1 MKWNEEE
8 RQKNNNKQTNRWEIL
23 FIFIVVTISFL
34 QIKIS
39 GNKNS
44 FPSFLQRHNQGN
56 DRLLPYRREMLQ
68 DYSEKNVP
76 MFQDCWKG
84 KSFCFILFHILQNAW
99 NSSEFKTI
107 FKKINKEKDYF
118 EISSEKVA
126 CLFGSCN
133 SKSFQNCKSVE
144 NAKKAS
150 FQKFQVKVHWRKTS
164 WWNGQGSSLV
174 NLLKDNDGI
183 MTSSVI
189 FNHSFNIDFNLWIL
203 VVMAKFQWSCHLI
216 SNELM

>member
-1 MKWNEEE
+1 MNI
-8 RQKNNNKQTNRWEIL
+8 RFHRFYSVI
-23 FIFIVVTISFL
+23 IRVMIVR
-34 QIKIS
+34 
-39 GNKNS
+39 
-44 FPSFLQRHNQGN
+44 FPIEGKC
-56 DRLLPYRREMLQ
+56 Y
-68 DYSEKNVP
+68 KTVP
-76 MFQDCWKG
+76 RKMFQCSKTVEKVKG
-84 KSFCFILFHILQNAW
+84 FCFISFHILQNTW
-99 NSSEFKTI
+99 HSNEFKTI

-126 CLFGSCN
+126 CLFGFCN

-189 FNHSFNIDFNLWIL
+189 LIHSFNIDFNLWIL